1 METKCS
7 NQNPFHNKENRWRCL
22 FTVSTVLSK
31 IKEQVPQ
38 KQCKAMPFY
47 WNTNKS
53 KGNIQWSAV
62 IPHTHTHREPTGHG
76 FYNICHDNCHQP
88 TQSTIYSFQTSKR
101 PLTVKHNI
109 CNHKKQF
116 LASRSSTA
124 HLSFYLSQQQSTTS
138 KHAWAGGMR
147 GAIESAAPGRGWRAQ
162 NVN

>member
-1 METKCS
+1 M
-7 NQNPFHNKENRWRCL
+7 PFHWNKATTTPLE
-22 FTVSTVLSK
+22 
-31 IKEQVPQ
+31 
-38 KQCKAMPFY
+38 QCKAIY
-47 WNTNKS
+47 HELLS
-53 KGNIQWSAV
+53 SHA
-62 IPHTHTHREPTGHG
+62 HTHTHTHAHTHTQEVRFTAIQTENDFTVHG